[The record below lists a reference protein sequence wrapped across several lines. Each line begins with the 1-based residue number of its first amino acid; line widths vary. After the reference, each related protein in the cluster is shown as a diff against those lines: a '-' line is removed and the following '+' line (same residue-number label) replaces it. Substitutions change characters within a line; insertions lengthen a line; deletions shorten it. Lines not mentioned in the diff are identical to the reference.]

1 MPSSIAPAPRKPRAT
16 APLASA
22 AQPSPSLVLSSPNSP
37 GSPGVS
43 LSWLQQI
50 VAATGKGRCA
60 KSERIIVS
68 LSTDRAFPLACRSW
82 LCPSC
87 QRFKWAAA
95 RALVARGILA
105 AHKRGEHVRFVTLT
119 SRGSPSIK
127 QFSACWD
134 DLAKLLRAGGPARK
148 RPPRGSGG
156 KQQARWRR
164 RCKAR
169 VSYLREY
176 ALVLEV
182 GPGGSHQLHAHVL
195 MTGRFIP
202 QRLLSAWARRSGF
215 GRVAYIQDV
224 QLGDAAEV
232 AAYAAKLAGY
242 GSKAGQEVAKL
253 KKRTRLRLRPLRTS
267 RGWSPGGLRKVEED
281 LGMRSSSK
289 GTDPGPWALIRHDRH
304 GNAVSYREL

>member
-1 MPSSIAPAPRKPRAT
+1 M
-16 APLASA
+16 A
-22 AQPSPSLVLSSPNSP
+22 AQPSPSLDNYSPNSP
-37 GSPGVS
+37 GSPGIS
-43 LSWLQQI
+43 ASWVQQI
-50 VAATGKGRCA
+50 VAATGKGRCK
-60 KSERIIVS
+60 KSERILASVS
-68 LSTDRAFPLACRSW
+68 TGRAFPIACRSW

-105 AHKRGEHVRFVTLT
+105 AHERGERVRFVTLT

-134 DLAKLLRAGGPARK
+134 DLAKLLRAGGPAPK

-156 KQQARWRR
+156 KQQERWRR

-169 VSYLREY
+169 SSYLREY
-176 ALVLEV
+176 ALVLEI

-215 GRVAYIQDV
+215 GKVAYIQNV

-267 RGWSPGGLRKVEED
+267 RGWYPGGLRKVEED
-281 LGMRSSSK
+281 LGMRSSSD
-289 GTDPGPWALIRHDRH
+289 GTDPGPWVLIRHD
-304 GNAVSYREL
+304 GQGAPISYKVL